1 MNRDS
6 GANRLMLPEMSDWG
20 RDRDALDLNRLLLHG
35 RDIVAK
41 ANRVMRD
48 QVILIDPIH
57 PAPSY
62 DKRRQTLCRC
72 TIVIFRT

>member
-1 MNRDS
+1 MLILGKKGKRRESDASNAQYYRKSLNRDS

-48 QVILIDPIH
+48 
-57 PAPSY
+57 
-62 DKRRQTLCRC
+62 
-72 TIVIFRT
+72 